1 MMKRSQV
8 KLSASCY
15 QVPTLGKLFAPMCLC
30 RTATNRQ
37 TEWMSSSLMVHQYK
51 NKPFSVTEKL
61 TDKETNNIR
70 MQCLQQHQT
79 LAETW
84 NVIKC

>member
-1 MMKRSQV
+1 
-8 KLSASCY
+8 
-15 QVPTLGKLFAPMCLC
+15 
-30 RTATNRQ
+30 
-37 TEWMSSSLMVHQYK
+37 MVHQYK